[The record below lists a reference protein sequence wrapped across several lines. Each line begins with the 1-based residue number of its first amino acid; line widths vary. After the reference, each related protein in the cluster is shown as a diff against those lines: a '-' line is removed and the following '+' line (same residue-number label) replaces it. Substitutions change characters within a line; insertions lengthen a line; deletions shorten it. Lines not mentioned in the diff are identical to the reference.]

1 MDLDPET
8 KTEIISFCSS
18 QLRQHHPRDDYKEFM
33 ELAMISLGAMPNSKK
48 SYYFIAPGATRRARW
63 MAKAIYTLKIGLF
76 SDQFQLTPKQKSAVK
91 AINQFVIKC
100 YIKLWFLS
108 RIAVCAPRVDL
119 ALLKMLAAEECYHPV
134 LRKLK
139 NHLWYLSEELI
150 ALSLFDPDVSI
161 SQKQQIVQ
169 AIQANV
175 VQKEPTKKCNLDLVN
190 LEQTE
195 LHDFATS
202 NTLRFFSTLDLDYT
216 FLQNDPELWEGLQS
230 YDDALKVVKNLR
242 GTNDNAERGV
252 ALIQEYNQLHT
263 KDEHMKQYLL
273 QVVQG
278 HRKKFPS
285 CSKRVLNMQLI

>member
-1 MDLDPET
+1 
-8 KTEIISFCSS
+8 
-18 QLRQHHPRDDYKEFM
+18 
-33 ELAMISLGAMPNSKK
+33 MISLGAMPKSQSNNK
-48 SYYFIAPGATRRARW
+48 SYHFIAPGATHRARW

-76 SDQFQLTPKQKSAVK
+76 SDQFKLTPKEKSAVK

-100 YIKLWFLS
+100 YIKPWFLS

-119 ALLKMLAAEECYHPV
+119 ALFKMLAAEECYHPV

-150 ALSLFDPDVSI
+150 ALSIFDPDVSI

-230 YDDALKVVKNLR
+230 YDDALKVVENLR
-242 GTNDNAERGV
+242 VTNNNAGREV
-252 ALIQEYNQLHT
+252 ALIQEYNQLQT

-273 QVVQG
+273 QVVQE

-285 CSKRVLNMQLI
+285 CSKSVLNMQLI